1 MQEFMFQIGK
11 PSRPTVQ
18 PVCSMNLRFARLVT
32 SVALVSSACSSY
44 TPRTNPEPAALGGL
58 PERAVRRDLPMSPAM
73 RKAYAMGT
81 RDSSG
86 APGRRYFQQ
95 RVDYRI
101 DAALDPAT
109 NRLTGRETITL
120 RNTTPDTL
128 KTVVLR
134 LYQNYFTPRVERND
148 YVTDITDGMTLES
161 LSVNGRPV
169 SLSDRKEYD
178 LRERIATITPA
189 SPIPP
194 GATAS
199 IETAWHFTV
208 PNVDTTV
215 RGQRMGRYGSYLY
228 QVAQWY
234 PQIAMYDELRGWDTD
249 QYLGNAEFYNQFGSF
264 DVKITAPGGWLLGAT
279 GKLENPEQVYSRRTL
294 DRLALAMKADTTIHV
309 VEENERG
316 PGSTASGATLTWHFT
331 APMVNDFAFAVSR
344 DYAFDATH
352 ATIPGRGTI
361 PVNVLYLPQHLNYR
375 KNNTAQ
381 FGRKAI
387 EEHSRFLFPY
397 EFSQG
402 TIADGPE
409 TGMEYPMIIFN
420 GSSLTVTVHEFGHQW
435 FPMMIGSNET
445 RYGFMD
451 ESFNEYIDA
460 HAVAVINKEPVNW
473 QNRSTGYRR
482 IAGTEAEAPMM
493 WNSNFAA
500 EGTGVQV
507 YSKAEIA
514 LNALGGIVGDSA
526 VSRAFAEYARAW
538 KYKHPTPYD
547 FFFSMN
553 KSLKRNLDW
562 FWYEWFFTTYTTD
575 QAIESVTT
583 SGSEA
588 ILTVRDKGDLVS
600 PVLAAITFADGTKGS
615 VVLGVERWF
624 NGTRS
629 LSERITL
636 NGRTIKSVELDPDNR
651 FQDLDRTNNV
661 WPRNP

>member
-1 MQEFMFQIGK
+1 MQEFMFQNLQIRSTGFLPMK
-11 PSRPTVQ
+11 PVFS
-18 PVCSMNLRFARLVT
+18 NLLPL
-32 SVALVSSACSSY
+32 ALLAAAACSTT
-44 TPRTNPEPAALGGL
+44 TPRTSPDPVSFSAI
-58 PERAVRRDLPMSPAM
+58 PERAVRRDLPMSPAI

-101 DAALDPAT
+101 DANLDPAT
-109 NRLTGRETITL
+109 NVVSGRETISL
-120 RNTTPDTL
+120 HNTTPDTL
-128 KTVVLR
+128 KTVVIR
-134 LYQNYFTPRVERND
+134 LYQNYFMPRVERND
-148 YVTDITDGMTLES
+148 YVTDITDGMTIEN
-161 LSVNGRPV
+161 LSVNGR
-169 SLSDRKEYD
+169 SITLTDNKQYN
-178 LRERIATITPA
+178 LRERNATITPSA
-189 SPIPP
+189 PILP
-194 GATAS
+194 GATAT
-199 IETAWHFTV
+199 IETAWRFTM
-208 PNVDTTV
+208 PIVDTTV

-234 PQIAMYDELRGWDTD
+234 PQVAMYDELRGWDTD
-249 QYLGNAEFYNQFGSF
+249 QYLGNAEFNNQFGSF

-279 GKLENPEQVYSRRTL
+279 GKLENPEQVYSKRTL
-294 DRLALAMKADTTIHV
+294 DRLALAMRVDTTVHV
-309 VEENERG
+309 VDADERG
-316 PGSTASGATLTWHFT
+316 AGATASGARLTWHFT
-331 APMVNDFAFAVSR
+331 APLVNDFAFAVSR

-352 ATIPGRGTI
+352 ANIPGRGAI
-361 PVNVLYLPQHLNYR
+361 PVSVLYLPQHLNYR

-381 FGRKAI
+381 YGRQAL
-387 EEHSRFLFPY
+387 EEHSKFLFPY

-420 GSSLTVTVHEFGHQW
+420 GSGLGVTVHEFGHQW
-435 FPMMIGSNET
+435 FPMMVGSNET

-460 HAVAVINKEPVNW
+460 HAVAAINKEPTNW

-526 VSRAFAEYARAW
+526 VGRAFAEYAKAW

-575 QAIESVTT
+575 QSIESVTT
-583 SGSEA
+583 SGSDA

-600 PVLAAITFADGTKGS
+600 PVIAAIEFTDGSRGT
-615 VVLGVERWF
+615 VMLGAERWF
-624 NGTRS
+624 SGTRA
-629 LSERITL
+629 LSERIPL
-636 NGRTIKSVELDPDNR
+636 NGRTIKSVVLDPDNR
-651 FQDLDRTNNV
+651 FQDLDRTNNS
-661 WPRNP
+661 WPKAP